1 MRVGWLGLGAMGAPM
16 AACLAGAGH
25 EVIGYDVAP
34 ERVGAL
40 AAAGG
45 RAAESIAAAVQT
57 ADVVAIMVATPG
69 QLEQALFADGGAIG
83 TEGRAGGLPAGTTV
97 MIMATVGPEA
107 VVSAAARL
115 GERGVAVVDAPVSGG
130 VTRAADGDLLIMVMK
145 LVNQLLCGVH
155 IAAAAEALAFAESL
169 GLEAEQCWQ
178 VLRDGAA
185 ASFMFDDRGARM
197 VAGEFGEVRSAMDI
211 FVKDMGLVGA
221 AAEEAGAL
229 IPLAAAARPG
239 PGAPGRLRPDRG
251 PARRSR
257 GNSALTIP
265 PHWLFKYCQTGGDK
279 GIISVHG
286 ECRTGEV
293 AWTPASG
300 FLISSSWP
308 WCWPPTWGGARSP

>member
-83 TEGRAGGLPAGTTV
+83 TEGHAGGLPAGTTV

-107 VVSAAARL
+107 VVSAATRL

-130 VTRAADGDLLIMVMK
+130 VTRAADGDLLIMVSGTGRAIARVRPLLDVLARRAPVVGPSPGDGQRMK

-229 IPLAAAARPG
+229 IPLAAAARELYGRGHDLGLGRLDDSALIEVLREG
-239 PGAPGRLRPDRG
+239 PGGTRP
-251 PARRSR
+251 
-257 GNSALTIP
+257 
-265 PHWLFKYCQTGGDK
+265 
-279 GIISVHG
+279 
-286 ECRTGEV
+286 
-293 AWTPASG
+293 
-300 FLISSSWP
+300 
-308 WCWPPTWGGARSP
+308 